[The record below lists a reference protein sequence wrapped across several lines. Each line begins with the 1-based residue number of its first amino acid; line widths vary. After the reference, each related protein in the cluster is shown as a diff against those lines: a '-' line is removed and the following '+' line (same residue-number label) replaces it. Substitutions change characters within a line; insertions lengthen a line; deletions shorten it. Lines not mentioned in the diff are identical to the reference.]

1 MEEIEAVWIKVPE
14 LMKVSLS
21 FVPPGKA
28 FEDFETYA
36 EDVTEPGTQTFNEPS
51 PSQNII
57 LGTSALG
64 VHCLFQDRIHDKPRS
79 LLVAKVFLE
88 ANLQH
93 TFGIQE
99 GQKSTCISDQSTSDQ
114 NMTQARDGRDP

>member
-1 MEEIEAVWIKVPE
+1 MEEIEAVWSNVPE

-21 FVPPGKA
+21 FVSPGEA
-28 FEDFETYA
+28 FAGFETDA
-36 EDVTEPGTQTFNEPS
+36 EDVTEPGTRTFNEPS
-51 PSQNII
+51 PSGNLV

-64 VHCLFQDRIHDKPRS
+64 VHCLFQDRIHDKLRI
-79 LLVAKVFLE
+79 LLTAKVFLE

-93 TFGIQE
+93 AFGIQK